1 MTLIHR
7 EYFLKKM
14 WQPYPVCPAQA
25 LHRGRILSMQ
35 LVSGAELRLTL
46 ANSFSNTVDLQI
58 SAAELSIRPDLGV
71 ADSVNGHRV
80 FSGQELSVILRPG
93 DWIAISLINPN
104 LDLSVAVKPTVDFQL
119 SLLSPYLQQ
128 MSAQTVSVSDES
140 VGQMSMQTG
149 QPPWLPQWMDFLN
162 HVRTFFRG
170 KNLLEVQTPTLVNC
184 PGTEPFLDLFSTEL
198 VMGSRRQKFYLPTS
212 PELSLKKLLAQG
224 YSEIFEIKNCFRNG
238 EISERHQPEFYM
250 LEWYRTFCDLS
261 QIQQDISHLFEYLAE
276 VLPNSRY
283 YKKTFQFHKKSM
295 SQLFADHLQFE
306 LTPTTSIEELKV
318 LAAKLGLHAQ
328 DYNLWDD
335 VFYLIFIEKI
345 EPFLDSTEP
354 LFVEK
359 YPPSQAALARLTD
372 DGWGDRFELYWQGL
386 ELANAFHELNDPV
399 LQEQRF
405 NEDLE
410 KKKQT
415 GREVPP
421 LDTDFIKAL
430 YQGMPPAA
438 GIALGLERLFMV
450 FYGIADIGEIRR

>member
-1 MTLIHR
+1 
-7 EYFLKKM
+7 
-14 WQPYPVCPAQA
+14 
-25 LHRGRILSMQ
+25 
-35 LVSGAELRLTL
+35 
-46 ANSFSNTVDLQI
+46 
-58 SAAELSIRPDLGV
+58 
-71 ADSVNGHRV
+71 
-80 FSGQELSVILRPG
+80 
-93 DWIAISLINPN
+93 
-104 LDLSVAVKPTVDFQL
+104 
-119 SLLSPYLQQ
+119 
-128 MSAQTVSVSDES
+128 
-140 VGQMSMQTG
+140 MQTG